1 MTYSHVFGSSTPLMV
16 VVPSVEHFNST
27 WIWKCKQAA
36 GLIFS
41 WQVHGCLV
49 QARTGSKTDA
59 EGAERGVGRA
69 GTTGANNPMPS
80 HRCTKACSSLPPP
93 YLNPTL
99 DSTGARGPIGVHHG
113 GHATLHSWLP
123 VAPQPKQ
130 AVEPM
135 PVRPTLGF
143 LLGHVLKGA
152 QLVLVALHLS
162 SSSVKGA

>member
-27 WIWKCKQAA
+27 WIWKQAA
-36 GLIFS
+36 GLIFL

-49 QARTGSKTDA
+49 QARTGGKTDA

-69 GTTGANNPMPS
+69 GTTVPTTTCRRTGAPK
-80 HRCTKACSSLPPP
+80 HAAHYPPP
-93 YLNPTL
+93 CLGPSL
-99 DSTGARGPIGVHHG
+99 DGTGARGPIGVHHG

-135 PVRPTLGF
+135 PVRPTLGL

-162 SSSVKGA
+162 LSSVKGA

>member
-1 MTYSHVFGSSTPLMV
+1 MQRVPKGVSEGQGQRVPTTP
-16 VVPSVEHFNST
+16 
-27 WIWKCKQAA
+27 CR
-36 GLIFS
+36 
-41 WQVHGCLV
+41 
-49 QARTGSKTDA
+49 RTGAPKHAAHS
-59 EGAERGVGRA
+59 
-69 GTTGANNPMPS
+69 
-80 HRCTKACSSLPPP
+80 PPP